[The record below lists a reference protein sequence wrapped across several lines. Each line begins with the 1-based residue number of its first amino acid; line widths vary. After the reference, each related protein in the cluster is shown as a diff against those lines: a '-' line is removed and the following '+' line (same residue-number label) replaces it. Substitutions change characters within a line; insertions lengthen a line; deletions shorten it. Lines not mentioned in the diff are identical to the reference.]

1 MAADILVAIIAA
13 TDEASTAAQRGCIA
27 RLRRGR
33 LLPREPN
40 MIIVDTAAVLTREQP
55 NRMKVAVYATPARR
69 VGAAAGRGPL
79 LR

>member
-1 MAADILVAIIAA
+1 MAADFLVAIIAA
-13 TDEASTAAQRGCIA
+13 TDEVSTATQRGCIA

>member
-1 MAADILVAIIAA
+1 
-13 TDEASTAAQRGCIA
+13 
-27 RLRRGR
+27 
-33 LLPREPN
+33 

-55 NRMKVAVYATPARR
+55 NWMKVAVYATPARR

>member
-1 MAADILVAIIAA
+1 MYR
-13 TDEASTAAQRGCIA
+13 TPS
-27 RLRRGR
+27 RGR